1 MYAADLIYFIVNA
14 LTKCT
19 VALLLAR
26 IVFVRR
32 RVYACYGI
40 VVLAFLWGVI
50 SLIVA
55 GFQCSSHPGW
65 KIVGER
71 CDNFLLSWRV
81 VTAFDVLIEVFIF
94 AIPVWV
100 IWDLHSN
107 IKKKLTVIAVFAFRL
122 PVIAAAIL
130 QIHYLS
136 YAIDSGDPLLHGVS
150 AFICRNVELHWGL
163 ISATIPTLKPF
174 MAAFNTN
181 LGTYTSRGFDSYGH
195 NSSGRSYVL
204 QSIERKGGGGS
215 GNGGGSGERGN
226 DNQGNKAAAP
236 AATPTAAGEEILLL
250 PLPGEEL
257 QINNNSTTTNHN
269 NLSPTTTPPPQSQ
282 SPRPPPHW
290 GKNVVRV
297 KSSSFS
303 SSSSPRRF
311 SSSAGSDQRTMM
323 MMMMIRQTHTCEVH
337 VEEAEPQSRARV
349 RAGSAEQEEEEE
361 EEIRAV
367 V

>member
-107 IKKKLTVIAVFAFRL
+107 MKKKLTVIAVFAFRL

-136 YAIDSGDPLLHGVS
+136 YAIESGDPLLHGVS

-204 QSIERKGGGGS
+204 QSIERKGGGGGS
-215 GNGGGSGERGN
+215 GNGGSGERGN
-226 DNQGNKAAAP
+226 DNEANKAAA
-236 AATPTAAGEEILLL
+236 AATTATGEEILLL

-257 QINNNSTTTNHN
+257 QNNNNNSTTNHN
-269 NLSPTTTPPPQSQ
+269 NLSPTTPPQS
-282 SPRPPPHW
+282 PRPPHW

-297 KSSSFS
+297 KSSSSSSFS

-337 VEEAEPQSRARV
+337 VEEAEPQSRARERA

-367 V
+367 F

>member
-107 IKKKLTVIAVFAFRL
+107 MKKKLTVIAVFAFRL

-136 YAIDSGDPLLHGVS
+136 YAIESGDPLLHGVS

-226 DNQGNKAAAP
+226 DNEGNKPAAA
-236 AATPTAAGEEILLL
+236 ATTAGGEEILLL

-257 QINNNSTTTNHN
+257 QINNNSTTNHID
-269 NLSPTTTPPPQSQ
+269 LSPPPPPPQS
-282 SPRPPPHW
+282 PRPPHW

-297 KSSSFS
+297 KSSSS
-303 SSSSPRRF
+303 TSPRRF
-311 SSSAGSDQRTMM
+311 SSSAGSDQRTM

-337 VEEAEPQSRARV
+337 VEEAEPQSRAR
-349 RAGSAEQEEEEE
+349 AGSAEEEEE

-367 V
+367 F

>member
-32 RVYACYGI
+32 RVYACYGV

-50 SLIVA
+50 SLIVG
-55 GFQCSSHPGW
+55 GFQCSEHPGW

-100 IWDLHSN
+100 VWDLHSN

-136 YAIDSGDPLLHGVS
+136 YAIESGDPLLHGVS

-204 QSIERKGGGGS
+204 QSIERKGGGSGNGS
-215 GNGGGSGERGN
+215 GNGGGGGERGN
-226 DNQGNKAAAP
+226 DSEGNKAAAA
-236 AATPTAAGEEILLL
+236 AATAGEEILLL
-250 PLPGEEL
+250 PLPGEL
-257 QINNNSTTTNHN
+257 QNNNSTTNHN
-269 NLSPTTTPPPQSQ
+269 NLSPTTPPPPQS
-282 SPRPPPHW
+282 PRPPHW

-297 KSSSFS
+297 KSSSSSS

-311 SSSAGSDQRTMM
+311 SSSAGSDQR

-337 VEEAEPQSRARV
+337 VEEAEPQSRARA
-349 RAGSAEQEEEEE
+349 RAGSGSAEQEEEE
-361 EEIRAV
+361 IRAV
-367 V
+367 F

>member
-136 YAIDSGDPLLHGVS
+136 YAIESGDPLLHGVS

-226 DNQGNKAAAP
+226 ENEGNKAAAAA

-257 QINNNSTTTNHN
+257 QNNNNTTTNHN
-269 NLSPTTTPPPQSQ
+269 NLSPPPPTPQSQ
-282 SPRPPPHW
+282 SPRPPHW

-297 KSSSFS
+297 KSSSSS

-311 SSSAGSDQRTMM
+311 SSSAGSDQRMM

-337 VEEAEPQSRARV
+337 VEEAEPQSRAR
-349 RAGSAEQEEEEE
+349 AGSAEQEEEEE
-361 EEIRAV
+361 EEEIRAV
-367 V
+367 F

>member
-136 YAIDSGDPLLHGVS
+136 YAIESGDPLLHGVS

-215 GNGGGSGERGN
+215 GGGGSGNGGSGERGN
-226 DNQGNKAAAP
+226 DNEGNKAAA
-236 AATPTAAGEEILLL
+236 ATATAGGEEILLL

-257 QINNNSTTTNHN
+257 QNNNNNSTTTNHI
-269 NLSPTTTPPPQSQ
+269 NLSPTTPPPQS
-282 SPRPPPHW
+282 PHW

-297 KSSSFS
+297 KSSSSSASFS

-323 MMMMIRQTHTCEVH
+323 MMMIRQTHTCEVH
-337 VEEAEPQSRARV
+337 VEEAEPQSRARA

-367 V
+367 F

>member
-136 YAIDSGDPLLHGVS
+136 YAIESGDPLLHGVS

-204 QSIERKGGGGS
+204 QSIERKGGGG
-215 GNGGGSGERGN
+215 GNGGSGERGN
-226 DNQGNKAAAP
+226 DNEGNKAAA
-236 AATPTAAGEEILLL
+236 AATTSAGGEEILLL

-257 QINNNSTTTNHN
+257 QINNSTTNHN
-269 NLSPTTTPPPQSQ
+269 NLSSTPPPPQS
-282 SPRPPPHW
+282 PRPPHW

-297 KSSSFS
+297 KSSSSSSFS

-323 MMMMIRQTHTCEVH
+323 MMMIRQTHTCEVH
-337 VEEAEPQSRARV
+337 VEEAEPQSRAR
-349 RAGSAEQEEEEE
+349 AGSVEQEEEE

-367 V
+367 F

>member
-1 MYAADLIYFIVNA
+1 MYASDLIYFIVNA

-32 RVYACYGI
+32 RVYACYGV

-50 SLIVA
+50 SLIVG
-55 GFQCSSHPGW
+55 GFQCSEHPGW

-100 IWDLHSN
+100 VWDLHSN

-136 YAIDSGDPLLHGVS
+136 YAIESGDPLLHGVS

-204 QSIERKGGGGS
+204 QSIERKGGGSGNGS
-215 GNGGGSGERGN
+215 GNGGGGGERGN
-226 DNQGNKAAAP
+226 DSEGNKAAA
-236 AATPTAAGEEILLL
+236 AATAGEEILLL
-250 PLPGEEL
+250 PLPGEL
-257 QINNNSTTTNHN
+257 QSISTTNHN
-269 NLSPTTTPPPQSQ
+269 NLSPTTPPPQS
-282 SPRPPPHW
+282 PRPPHW

-297 KSSSFS
+297 KSSSSSS

-311 SSSAGSDQRTMM
+311 SSSAGSDQRM

-337 VEEAEPQSRARV
+337 VEEAEPQSRAR
-349 RAGSAEQEEEEE
+349 AGSGSAEQEEEEE
-361 EEIRAV
+361 EIRAV
-367 V
+367 F

>member
-50 SLIVA
+50 SLIVG

-136 YAIDSGDPLLHGVS
+136 YAIESGDPLLHGVS

-215 GNGGGSGERGN
+215 GSGGGERGN
-226 DNQGNKAAAP
+226 DNEGNKAAAA

-257 QINNNSTTTNHN
+257 QNSTTTNHN
-269 NLSPTTTPPPQSQ
+269 NLSPPPPQS
-282 SPRPPPHW
+282 PRPPHW

-311 SSSAGSDQRTMM
+311 SSSAGSDQRMM

-337 VEEAEPQSRARV
+337 VEEAEPQSRARE
-349 RAGSAEQEEEEE
+349 RAGSAEQEQEE

-367 V
+367 F

>member
-40 VVLAFLWGVI
+40 VILAFLWGVI

-136 YAIDSGDPLLHGVS
+136 YAIESGDPLLHGVS

-215 GNGGGSGERGN
+215 GNGGSGGERGN
-226 DNQGNKAAAP
+226 DNEGNKAAAA
-236 AATPTAAGEEILLL
+236 AATPTAGEEILLL

-257 QINNNSTTTNHN
+257 QNNNSTTNHN
-269 NLSPTTTPPPQSQ
+269 NLSPTPPPQSQ
-282 SPRPPPHW
+282 SPRPPHW

-297 KSSSFS
+297 KSSSSSSFS
-303 SSSSPRRF
+303 SSSSPRRI
-311 SSSAGSDQRTMM
+311 SSSAGSDQRTM

-337 VEEAEPQSRARV
+337 VEEAEPQSRAR
-349 RAGSAEQEEEEE
+349 AGSAEQEEEEE

>member
-107 IKKKLTVIAVFAFRL
+107 MKKKLTVIAVFAFRL

-136 YAIDSGDPLLHGVS
+136 YAIESGDPLLHGVS

-215 GNGGGSGERGN
+215 GGGSGNGGGGERGN
-226 DNQGNKAAAP
+226 DNEGNKAAAAA

-257 QINNNSTTTNHN
+257 QINNNNSSTNHN
-269 NLSPTTTPPPQSQ
+269 NLSPTTPPQS
-282 SPRPPPHW
+282 PRPPHW

-297 KSSSFS
+297 KSSSSSSFS

-311 SSSAGSDQRTMM
+311 SSSAVSDQRTMM

-337 VEEAEPQSRARV
+337 VEEVEPQSRA

-361 EEIRAV
+361 EIRAV
-367 V
+367 F

>member
-136 YAIDSGDPLLHGVS
+136 YAIESGDPLLHGVS

-204 QSIERKGGGGS
+204 QSIERKGGGG
-215 GNGGGSGERGN
+215 GSGERGN
-226 DNQGNKAAAP
+226 DNEGNKAAA
-236 AATPTAAGEEILLL
+236 AATTAAGEEILLL

-257 QINNNSTTTNHN
+257 QINNSTTTNHN
-269 NLSPTTTPPPQSQ
+269 NLSPTTPPPPPPQ

-297 KSSSFS
+297 KSSSSS

-311 SSSAGSDQRTMM
+311 SSSAGNDQRMM

-349 RAGSAEQEEEEE
+349 RAGSAEQEEEEL
-361 EEIRAV
+361 RAV
-367 V
+367 F